1 MTGEVSPRPMGH
13 TPSRLLHSPGSPPP
27 AIPLHSPQLM
37 HPLTMLTVSLTA
49 LVAGAALPGVLPVLA
64 VFVGLLV
71 PLAAWGRR
79 LSVFL
84 RACAKFIWPF
94 ALSLVIIQGFFT
106 PGPSV
111 LFRLGPF
118 NYTLEGLQVAL
129 LFSSR
134 LLVGLGAATLLMM
147 IIRPDALMRALPLR
161 FLARFSNLAPRSK

>member
-1 MTGEVSPRPMGH
+1 MTGEVPPRPMGQA
-13 TPSRLLHSPGSPPP
+13 PSRLLHSPGSPPP

-49 LVAGAALPGVLPVLA
+49 LVAGAALPGILPVLA

-79 LSVFL
+79 LGAFL
-84 RACAKFIWPF
+84 RACAKFICPF

-111 LFRLGPF
+111 LFGLGPF

-129 LFSSR
+129 LFTSR

-147 IIRPDALMRALPLR
+147 II
-161 FLARFSNLAPRSK
+161 